1 MNSYIFINLKTLGNL
16 FNKYK
21 LTKRGKEEIIKAV
34 QNGSKTSFGLNK
46 QIRKLDF
53 KEIIKNKNKHL

>member
-34 QNGSKTSFGLNK
+34 QNGSKTCFGLNK

-53 KEIIKNKNKHL
+53 KEIIQNKNKHL